1 MNTLSREWKVVINC
15 LQSLTDYS
23 LSETPLTVIKPKS
36 TSNAST
42 PQEQNKTN
50 TTSICTPSS
59 ISSVPQTPADLSEFP
74 SVSLVDSEAVEFEDE
89 SSLHAHSIAARD
101 LLVQMLGNHS
111 HVRANPKM
119 IAALSSL
126 RQIVEAD
133 KVTPSQRKPK
143 LTGLG
148 GSRQLIY
155 ELKLPPTDVVLDIL
169 RKSKGKSSNF
179 FLALF
184 PEISA

>member
-1 MNTLSREWKVVINC
+1 VTKC
-15 LQSLTDYS
+15 LYS
-23 LSETPLTVIKPKS
+23 LADCSGSEPPLTIIKPKS
-36 TSNAST
+36 ASNAGT
-42 PQEQNKTN
+42 TQGHNKTN
-50 TTSICTPSS
+50 TASIQTPSS
-59 ISSVPQTPADLSEFP
+59 ISSVPHTPADLSEFP

-101 LLVQMLGNHS
+101 LLIQVLGNHS

-133 KVTPSQRKPK
+133 KIKPSQRKPK

-148 GSRQLIY
+148 GTRELIY
-155 ELKLPPTDVVLDIL
+155 DLKLPPTEVVLDII
-169 RKSKGKSSNF
+169 RKSKGKSSSFNLVPLLRF
-179 FLALF
+179 HA
-184 PEISA
+184 